1 MLYAHVEI
9 EMPNVLIEGLSLER
23 NVTKGLSSEKRN
35 EVPFIREKHNEVPF
49 IGEKRN
55 GRPFIREKR
64 NEVPFIREKRNEVPF
79 IREKRNEGR
88 SLKTL
93 DLAFRVSAVHQHFI
107 FRFIIMSF
115 ISQGR
120 NQAEI
125 EFL

>member
-64 NEVPFIREKRNEVPF
+64 NEVPFIREKRNE
-79 IREKRNEGR
+79 GR

>member
-23 NVTKGLSSEKRN
+23 NVTKGLSS
-35 EVPFIREKHNEVPF
+35 
-49 IGEKRN
+49 
-55 GRPFIREKR
+55 
-64 NEVPFIREKRNEVPF
+64 EKRNEVPF

>member
-64 NEVPFIREKRNEVPF
+64 NE
-79 IREKRNEGR
+79 GR